1 MLYTMNEIM
10 SVKVVPHE
18 AVVLITNLI
27 NYLNFSFYEAQFTQ
41 AHEEA
46 RASINAVYNAI
57 SSDPT
62 KAPTRKQ
69 CVTLYT
75 DIRILENVT
84 YTDDP
89 DYFTY
94 KRYLRKYIAELE
106 TTPE

>member
-1 MLYTMNEIM
+1 MLYNMNEVM
-10 SVKVVPHE
+10 TARVVPHE
-18 AVVLITNLI
+18 MVVMITNLI

-46 RASINAVYNAI
+46 RSSINAVYNAI
-57 SSDPT
+57 SSNPA

-84 YTDDP
+84 YTNDP
-89 DYFTY
+89 DYFAY

>member
-1 MLYTMNEIM
+1 MLYIM
-10 SVKVVPHE
+10 KEVTTTRVVPHE
-18 AVVLITNLI
+18 MVVLIANLI

-41 AHEEA
+41 THEEA
-46 RASINAVYNAI
+46 RANINSVYNAI
-57 SSDPT
+57 SSNPA

-69 CVTLYT
+69 CVSLYNE
-75 DIRILENVT
+75 IRVLENVT

-106 TTPE
+106 